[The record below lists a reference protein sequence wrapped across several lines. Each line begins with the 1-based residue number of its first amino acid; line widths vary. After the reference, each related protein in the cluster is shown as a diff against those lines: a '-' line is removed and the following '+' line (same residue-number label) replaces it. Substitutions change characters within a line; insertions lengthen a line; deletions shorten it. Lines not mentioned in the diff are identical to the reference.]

1 MYSRLNDFIALL
13 DDPEKLR
20 ALVENHRGE
29 DCSDVAVQGFLAFY
43 DSMDGDC
50 EKIKHQ
56 ILVNQNVILRPL
68 TKETKRFSP
77 MKVLRYAAVIAVLIG
92 SGVFYNWN
100 SNSSPKVLKNTYKDP
115 GLPNFMGTTTKHSL
129 AEIMF
134 YYRKKEYK
142 KAGQLADVCLS
153 ENQENDTLIYY
164 SGLLDTW
171 NGKED
176 LALQK
181 MQRLIEKQSI
191 YSIPAC
197 YAKGLIFVQD
207 QNYPKALMTFEKVAK
222 TNLEPFSSYA
232 IEHVEELRKI
242 IDKTNLQAK

>member
-29 DCSDVAVQGFLAFY
+29 DCTDVAVQGFLAFY
-43 DSMDGDC
+43 ESMDGDC
-50 EKIKHQ
+50 EKIKRQ
-56 ILVNQNVILRPL
+56 ILINKNLILHPL
-68 TKETKRFSP
+68 TNDVKRFSP
-77 MKVLRYAAVIAVLIG
+77 MKLLRYAAILVVLIG
-92 SGVFYNWN
+92 SGVLYNLY
-100 SNSSPKVLKNTYKDP
+100 SNSAPKVLKNTFEDP
-115 GLPNFMGTTTKHSL
+115 GLPSFMGTTSKNSL

-142 KAGQLADVCLS
+142 KAGQLADACLS
-153 ENQENDTLIYY
+153 ENHKNDTLIYY

-181 MQRLIEKQSI
+181 MQRLIQKQSM
-191 YSIPAC
+191 YAIPA
-197 YAKGLIFVQD
+197 YYTKGLIFVRKK
-207 QNYPKALMTFEKVAK
+207 NYPKATIIFEKVAK
-222 TNLEPFSSYA
+222 ANLEPFSSYA
-232 IEHVEELRKI
+232 IEHVEELRKRI
-242 IDKTNLQAK
+242 GKTNL